1 MDLSSFNTLNV
12 TNFESVF
19 SQCNGLKEIKGIEK
33 FNAIKVLIMRG
44 MLEERNEIH
53 SLDLS
58 YFDTSRVRVIN
69 MSLMFKKCRKLKE
82 INGLKNF
89 NTFNVTKMIKMFQD
103 YND

>member
-1 MDLSSFNTLNV
+1 
-12 TNFESVF
+12 
-19 SQCNGLKEIKGIEK
+19 
-33 FNAIKVLIMRG
+33 MRG